1 MCFNGIGNMYKVHA
15 FHHREHVL
23 LGLWDKKQNKM
34 KQQKN
39 NYIVPT
45 VKSVSFVVEV
55 GSQLS
60 ETNIGKYSEDP
71 TLMQPGSHQLR
82 EQSWTG
88 SVI

>member
-1 MCFNGIGNMYKVHA
+1 MCIKSMLFIIKNMSCWD
-15 FHHREHVL
+15 F
-23 LGLWDKKQNKM
+23 GDKKQKKM

-71 TLMQPGSHQLR
+71 NLMQPGTHDLR
-82 EQSWTG
+82 QQQSWTG
-88 SVI
+88 SEI

>member
-1 MCFNGIGNMYKVHA
+1 MGLGICTKSML
-15 FHHREHVL
+15 FIIEHVL

-60 ETNIGKYSEDP
+60 EKNIGKYSEDP
-71 TLMQPGSHQLR
+71 NLMQPGTHELR
-82 EQSWTG
+82 QQQSWTG
-88 SVI
+88 SEI

>member
-1 MCFNGIGNMYKVHA
+1 
-15 FHHREHVL
+15 
-23 LGLWDKKQNKM
+23 M

-60 ETNIGKYSEDP
+60 EKNIGKYSEDP
-71 TLMQPGSHQLR
+71 NLMQPGTYRLQ
-82 EQSWTG
+82 EQQSWTG
-88 SVI
+88 SEI

>member
-1 MCFNGIGNMYKVHA
+1 MGLGICTKSML
-15 FHHREHVL
+15 FIIEHVL

-55 GSQLS
+55 GSELSPKRAGRYSDDPNSLLPGTYQL
-60 ETNIGKYSEDP
+60 ENQT
-71 TLMQPGSHQLR
+71 
-82 EQSWTG
+82 WTG
-88 SVI
+88 R